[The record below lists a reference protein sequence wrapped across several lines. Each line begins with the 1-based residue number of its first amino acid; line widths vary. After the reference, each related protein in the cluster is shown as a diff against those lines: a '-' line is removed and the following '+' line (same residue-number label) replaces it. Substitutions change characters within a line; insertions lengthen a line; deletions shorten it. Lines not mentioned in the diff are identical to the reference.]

1 MTERDDELLKA
12 LARATRA
19 EDRASDPRWSARVH
33 GALAQGELDALEAL
47 AQRSA
52 EDREAW
58 EASRPLDSEAR
69 GRIAD
74 RILAGLQANGGER
87 GEPAASAGEPAVSA
101 GVPAVS
107 AGEPATSAGEA
118 AASAGEPAVS
128 AGEPAVSAGVPAA
141 SAARAGTRGEPR
153 SAASSQ
159 ATSGGRV
166 IPLAA
171 TSGRARWLAVAA
183 ALAAAAAWLLVAR
196 PSPEGPVRL
205 LGDATG
211 EPGALALLSV
221 PSYTVSIA
229 GGEVGQR
236 SASGDAGA
244 HETARLGPGSRLEIA
259 LRPATRVEGPVAV
272 RAFLIAGDKAL
283 PWDVRA
289 EVSAQGAARIAGD
302 TETLF
307 RGVPEGEWEIAIAI
321 GRPEALPDRPV
332 ELAGGERDE
341 AEKLNTF
348 HVLRVK
354 VQLLPGA
361 APPPA
366 LPPPKTP

>member
-1 MTERDDELLKA
+1 MTDRDDELLKV
-12 LARATRA
+12 LARAARA

-33 GALAQGELDALEAL
+33 GALAPGELDALEAL
-47 AQRSA
+47 AQRS
-52 EDREAW
+52 EGDREAW

-74 RILAGLQANGGER
+74 RILAGLQAHGGER
-87 GEPAASAGEPAVSA
+87 GVPAASAGVPAASAGEPAA
-101 GVPAVS
+101 
-107 AGEPATSAGEA
+107 
-118 AASAGEPAVS
+118 
-128 AGEPAVSAGVPAA
+128 SAGVPAA
-141 SAARAGTRGEPR
+141 SAGEPAASAGVPAASAEPAASAPRAVTRGEPP

-205 LGDATG
+205 LGDGTG

-221 PSYTVSIA
+221 PSYTVSVA

-244 HETARLGPGSRLEIA
+244 LEAARLGPGSKLEIA

-321 GRPEALPDRPV
+321 GRPEALPDRPA
-332 ELAGGERDE
+332 ELAGGARGEGE
-341 AEKLNTF
+341 NSNTF

-366 LPPPKTP
+366 LSPPKTP